1 MVYEDLPLLGTLCLM
16 GLVPLVFRFLQ
27 PPPLPGGGPFTSQTG
42 QPGASM
48 GSLAVGG
55 GGGGIAVGGQGLA
68 RPLRP
73 VGGSLVGSSPAANAG
88 AGGAAA
94 TAAQAV
100 AAQMVL
106 PVAAPGLRGALAW
119 GVGPNTAPLG
129 NRQLA
134 VTLPAAAAAA
144 QGPDVGAG
152 SGLARGGT
160 ATGAAGTAGSAGT
173 AVGGGTPSRLRLQ
186 AALFVERLCFASD
199 ESLRLFVACQG

>member
-1 MVYEDLPLLGTLCLM
+1 MVHEDLLLLGTLGLM

-27 PPPLPGGGPFTSQTG
+27 PPLLPGGGPFTSQAG

-55 GGGGIAVGGQGLA
+55 GGGGTAVVGQGLA

-73 VGGSLVGSSPAANAG
+73 VGGSLVGTSPAASAG
-88 AGGAAA
+88 AGVAVPS
-94 TAAQAV
+94 AAQAV

-106 PVAAPGLRGALAW
+106 PVAAPGLRGAVAW

-129 NRQLA
+129 NRQTA
-134 VTLPAAAAAA
+134 VTLPATAAAA
-144 QGPDVGAG
+144 QGVDVGAG
-152 SGLARGGT
+152 AGLARGGT
-160 ATGAAGTAGSAGT
+160 ASGAAGSAG
-173 AVGGGTPSRLRLQ
+173 AAAGGGSPSGLRLQ